1 MIEELGIR
9 MDAHIEESDRRMTR
23 IEASRAESDR
33 RTAQTEALQAEN
45 AVQIANNVKLIED
58 IGIRIEA
65 SRAES
70 DRRIMRIE
78 ALQAE
83 NARRIKELTDE
94 AGSVRGYIL
103 ERNVIRSAPA
113 RLSRE
118 FSLRRIRVMHSTDVL
133 TFNSERFVSDVE
145 DAAEAGAIADAE
157 ENRLKETD
165 LIARAL
171 RKTDGS
177 TLWVAVE
184 ASGVINDRDIR
195 RAADSAAALRTVF
208 GEDAIGVVAGHRI
221 RDEDRGRAE
230 DAEVAVMMIER
241 ES

>member
-1 MIEELGIR
+1 MIEELGDRADATDRQIANNAKLIEDIGIR
-9 MDAHIEESDRRMTR
+9 MDAHIAESDRRMTR

-33 RTAQTEALQAEN
+33 RMT
-45 AVQIANNVKLIED
+45 
-58 IGIRIEA
+58 
-65 SRAES
+65 
-70 DRRIMRIE
+70 RIE

-83 NARRIKELTDE
+83 NARRIRELTAG

-171 RKTDGS
+171 RKTDGT
-177 TLWVAVE
+177 TLWIAVE
-184 ASGVINDRDIR
+184 ASGVINERDIR
-195 RAADSAAALRTVF
+195 RATDSAAALRTVF

-221 RDEDRGRAE
+221 RDEDRARTAE
-230 DAEVAVMMIER
+230 AEVAVMIIER